1 MTGIDYGALGCCT
14 MDNPLVLVLD
24 DEPGIT
30 LLCKRLLTRAGFD
43 VTAFTEPRKALEELS
58 RRRFDLLLVDI
69 RMPEVD
75 GFDVIAH
82 AQRSQP
88 DIAVLVMTGFGTVET
103 AIRALRQGV
112 DGLLLK
118 PFEKADELISS
129 VRQALADKQKKRDAA
144 RIQTLRPLFS
154 VTESLF
160 SETDPPRL
168 LDLILSA
175 VCGHLFCAQAAYY
188 QLDPSSGN
196 LNLLAG
202 RGILP
207 FDAESATE
215 SALAAQTASLETPAV
230 INASGPGDPA
240 LQSELTRRG
249 LAAVMFAPVSRPGA
263 RRDVALQ
270 RLYAGRESGQP
281 PFREA
286 DLEMF
291 QILARQAVAAME
303 NARLYAEL
311 RDTVRRVEE
320 SQQALLQA
328 EKMAATG
335 RLTASIAHEINNPL
349 QAVQNCIHLAGR
361 ADLPQEKRNE
371 YFELARSELD
381 RLRVTV
387 QRMLDFYRPNAAAPQ
402 AVDLADLLTHVLGL
416 MAKQLEERGIRVKR
430 NAPAGLPSVNAVNSQ
445 IQQVFINLVLN
456 AYDAMPSG
464 GELQITARAARDGV
478 EILFQDTGPGVPS
491 GESRNIFEPFVS
503 TKEGGTGLGLTVS
516 YNIVSAHGGALELI
530 PSRGRGACFRVRLP
544 SGGVK

>member
-1 MTGIDYGALGCCT
+1 

-43 VTAFTEPRKALEELS
+43 AVTFTEPRKAMDELT

-69 RMPEVD
+69 RMPDVD
-75 GFDVIAH
+75 GFGVIAH
-82 AQRSQP
+82 AQQTQP

-118 PFEKADELISS
+118 PFEKSEELLSA
-129 VRQALADKQKKRDAA
+129 VRQALADKQKKLDAA

-154 VTESLF
+154 VTESLLG
-160 SETDPPRL
+160 ETNPHHL
-168 LDLILSA
+168 LDLILSS
-175 VCGHLFCAQAAYY
+175 VSGHLSCAQAAYY
-188 QLDPSSGN
+188 QGDPAEGR
-196 LNLLAG
+196 LRLLAE

-207 FDAESATE
+207 FDTEADPPSTMSVMAAGLESPIVVN
-215 SALAAQTASLETPAV
+215 AQ
-230 INASGPGDPA
+230 GPGDPA

-249 LAAVMFAPVSRPGA
+249 LAAAMFAPINRPSA
-263 RRDVALQ
+263 RSL
-270 RLYAGRESGQP
+270 LYAGREAGQP

-291 QILARQAVAAME
+291 QILARQAVIAME

-311 RDTVRRVEE
+311 RDYVRRVED

-328 EKMAATG
+328 EKMAAAG

-361 ADLPQEKRNE
+361 EDLPPEKRAE
-371 YFELARSELD
+371 YFGLARSELD
-381 RLRVTV
+381 RLQVTV
-387 QRMLDFYRPNAAAPQ
+387 QRMLDFYRPNAIAPQ
-402 AVDLADLLTHVLGL
+402 EVNLSDLLTHVLGL
-416 MAKQLEERGIRVKR
+416 MSKQLEERSIHVR
-430 NAPAGLPSVNAVNSQ
+430 NEVPANLPPIHAVNSQ
-445 IQQVFINLVLN
+445 IQQVFINLILN
-456 AYDAMPSG
+456 AYDAMPNG
-464 GELQITARAARDGV
+464 GELRITARAVRDGV
-478 EILFQDTGPGVPS
+478 EFMFQDSGPGVPS

-516 YNIVSAHGGALELI
+516 YNIVTAHGGTLELI
-530 PSRGRGACFRVRLP
+530 STREPGACFRVFIP
-544 SGGVK
+544 SGGTQ